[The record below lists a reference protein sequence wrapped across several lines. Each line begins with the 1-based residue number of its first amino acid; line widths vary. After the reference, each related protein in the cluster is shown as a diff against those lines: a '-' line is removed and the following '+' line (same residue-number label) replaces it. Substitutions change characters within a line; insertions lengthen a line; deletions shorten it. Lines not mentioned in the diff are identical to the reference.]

1 MSLMNELKA
10 EISRLARKEIK
21 KELEPV
27 KRVNA
32 MQRGLIANL
41 RRDVTELQKEIKQ
54 LRKELGQPEP
64 VQQQEEASQK
74 LWILGKGIL
83 SMRKRL
89 GLTQAELAQLAD
101 VSTQSVVKWEKTEGK
116 VSFRQEATLQ
126 KLQEIRSMGKM
137 QARELLSKEGQDQ

>member
-10 EISRLARKEIK
+10 EISRLARKEIR

-64 VQQQEEASQK
+64 AKQEEEPQK

-89 GLTQAELAQLAD
+89 GLTQAELAQLAE

-116 VSFRQEATLQ
+116 VSFRQVATLQ
-126 KLQEIRSMGKM
+126 KLQEIRSMGKT
-137 QARELLSKEGQDQ
+137 QARELLSKDSQDQ